1 MTKVVIISKKQ
12 IRNWAIITFMA
23 VGAIGAAWYWGHSG
37 GGSNYSET
45 SKPTSKVNEAK
56 VNETTKAVS
65 GMNGTVKQAGLSV
78 NESGQGRTIN
88 IVTGEFKTTGADG
101 KPIEAYRWD
110 PGTIHVKQ
118 GELINLSIFGVNGTN
133 HPFIIDGLSIKGE
146 VKKGKETVVSFKADK
161 PGTYRIIC
169 LTHPDIAHNGP
180 MVGYIVVD
188 A

>member
-1 MTKVVIISKKQ
+1 MAVTKVVVISKRQ
-12 IRNWAIITFMA
+12 IRNWAIITVMA
-23 VGAIGAAWYWGHSG
+23 LGTVGAAWYWGYSEG
-37 GGSNYSET
+37 GYSET
-45 SKPTSKVNEAK
+45 SKPTGQVNEA
-56 VNETTKAVS
+56 VKAVNGNMS
-65 GMNGTVKQAGLSV
+65 GAVKKTSGSLTEAGQA
-78 NESGQGRTIN
+78 RTIH
-88 IVTGEFKTTGADG
+88 IVTGEFKTTGNDG

-118 GELINLSIFGVNGTN
+118 GELIKLSIFGVNGAS
-133 HPFIIDGLSIKGE
+133 HPFIIDGLNIKGE
-146 VKKGKETVVSFKADK
+146 VKKGQETVVTFQAEK